1 MIFET
6 LFTSARRCPSVVIFN
21 PPSSQPPT
29 DKRTG
34 LSALLS
40 AWTSLMKDDL
50 DCTVWEKF
58 TFPVASPTANAARTR
73 LYAGGT
79 SRNFSEGPPQLCQ
92 YPPTTR
98 RGSRLSAFS
107 PPVPG

>member
-1 MIFET
+1 MILDA
-6 LFTSARRCPSVVIFN
+6 LFTNARRCPSVVIFN

-29 DKRTG
+29 DRRTG
-34 LSALLS
+34 RSALLS
-40 AWTSLMKDDL
+40 AATSLMKDDL
-50 DCTVWEKF
+50 DCTVWEKLI
-58 TFPVASPTANAARTR
+58 FPVASPTANAAKIR

-92 YPPTTR
+92 YPATTR
-98 RGSRLSAFS
+98 RGRRSSAAW